1 MAVRSIWV
9 LLKLSQM
16 ATSPLPLSLV
26 TMGSSAPSGSLGL
39 AREMAS
45 RTSEVPSSMF
55 QPSLNSTVMEER
67 PLRVTELMFLMP
79 LMPES

>member
-9 LLKLSQM
+9 LLKLSQI

-26 TMGSSAPSGSLGL
+26 TSGSSTSSGSRGR
-39 AREMAS
+39 ARERAS
-45 RTSEVPSSMF
+45 RTSEIPSTMF
-55 QPSLNSTVMEER
+55 QPSLNSTVIIER
-67 PLRVTELMFLMP
+67 PLRVMELMFLMP